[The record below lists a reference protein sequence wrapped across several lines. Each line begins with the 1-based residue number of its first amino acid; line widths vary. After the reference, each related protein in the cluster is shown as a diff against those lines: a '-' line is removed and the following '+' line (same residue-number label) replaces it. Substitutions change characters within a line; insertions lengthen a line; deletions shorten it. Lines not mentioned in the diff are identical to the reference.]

1 MKTIYRRF
9 YCTSSIFI
17 AENVDSAED
26 STWSIGD
33 TSSLFCDIDETVQE
47 WIFGG
52 SKINQ
57 TEDFL
62 IHKNILSVRNVRSA
76 YAGIYICRG
85 MTKRRLFRV
94 VVQGKLNVTFN
105 SKTI

>member
-57 TEDFL
+57 TKDFEMNNNKL
-62 IHKNILSVRNVRSA
+62 TVKNVRSE

-85 MTKRRLFRV
+85 TTRRRLFRV
-94 VVQGKLNVTFN
+94 VVRGRLNVRFN
-105 SKTI
+105 F